1 MLCDDQTFL
10 FQLQFF
16 AHATLGQLLLESSR
30 FFLIVPDA
38 LWNTYGHFGS
48 RLFEGFGFNRFY
60 RSSLESYFFKFL
72 ASVEAVFANGRNI
85 LSDNDII
92 LFTV

>member
-1 MLCDDQTFL
+1 MRIRNGLASFLLCDDQTFL

-16 AHATLGQLLLESSR
+16 AYATLGQLLLESSS

-48 RLFEGFGFNRFY
+48 RLFEKG
-60 RSSLESYFFKFL
+60 KFV
-72 ASVEAVFANGRNI
+72 SDVQTCVTI
-85 LSDNDII
+85 LTLTGKNDH
-92 LFTV
+92 T

>member
-1 MLCDDQTFL
+1 MDSHLFVCDDQTFL
-10 FQLQFF
+10 FQFQFF

-48 RLFEGFGFNRFY
+48 RL
-60 RSSLESYFFKFL
+60 LKAL
-72 ASVEAVFANGRNI
+72 DLIVFTEVP
-85 LSDNDII
+85 LKVT
-92 LFTV
+92 F